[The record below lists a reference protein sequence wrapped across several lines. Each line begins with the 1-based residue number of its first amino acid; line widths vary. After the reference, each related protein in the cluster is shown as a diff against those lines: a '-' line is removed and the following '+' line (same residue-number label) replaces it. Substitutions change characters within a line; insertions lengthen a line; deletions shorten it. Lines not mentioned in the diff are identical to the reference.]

1 MSALRLSPN
10 EIGVRGEAIYS
21 SRLRS
26 ILEPQHRGQFVA
38 IDVESE
44 DYEVADEAHE
54 ASDRLHQRRP
64 SAQVLV
70 ERVGYPAA
78 FHVRRTGMQR

>member
-1 MSALRLSPN
+1 MSVLRLAPQ
-10 EIGVRGEAIYS
+10 EIGVRGEAIYAS
-21 SRLRS
+21 QLRM

-64 SAQVLV
+64 SAQMLV
-70 ERVGYPAA
+70 ERIGYPAA
-78 FHVRRTGMQR
+78 FRVRRVGTPR